1 MWRKYRALFRAGW
14 GNAIAYRAEI
24 VIWMLTGTLPLVMM
38 SVWLAIAG
46 GQPVGSFRPAD
57 FVSYYLGGI
66 FVRQMVGVWIVWDL
80 ERAIRLGEL
89 SPKLLRPIN
98 PIHEYAML
106 NLAAKPLRLPIL
118 LPVLALGVRL
128 YPGAGFDLSP
138 GNLFAFLTTLAL
150 AWMLYFFIQYCIGLL
165 AFWISQATALWSA
178 WFHLWLVFSGY
189 LIPLD
194 LFPPFVT
201 RLSTWLPFRYTFSL
215 PLEVLMG
222 RLHGPALAR
231 NLAIQVA
238 WLVLFFGL
246 YQLLWHRG
254 LRRYS
259 AVGA

>member
-1 MWRKYRALFRAGW
+1 
-14 GNAIAYRAEI
+14 
-24 VIWMLTGTLPLVMM
+24 MM

-66 FVRQMVGVWIVWDL
+66 LVRQMVGVWIVWDL

-98 PIHEYAML
+98 PIHEYATQ

-118 LPVLALGVRL
+118 LPAIGLGVWL
-128 YPGAGFDLSP
+128 YPGAGYDLTP
-138 GNLFAFLTTLAL
+138 LNLLAFLTALAL
-150 AWMLYFFIQYCIGLL
+150 AWLLYFLIQYCIGLL

-194 LFPPFVT
+194 LFPQSVI
-201 RLSTWLPFRYTFSL
+201 RLSSWLPFSYTFSF

-222 RLHGPALAR
+222 RVHGQALMSGFGV
-231 NLAIQVA
+231 QMA
-238 WLVLFFGL
+238 WVMLFFGL
-246 YQLLWHRG
+246 YQILWRRG